1 MGYME
6 SPNLVASCA
15 TETKAILPNL
25 ICVQW
30 DSAWATHD
38 MSVDAYTRKTCT
50 RVRWALIVSLTASW
64 TVATRGVFVAHVCH
78 VVRFYPLQGVLL
90 IRLNLHDTLGY
101 GWGLFAAPK
110 YSNYTFIMLYLV
122 HETDINSLVVDEIIN
137 IKIVWSQLHAQNR
150 MQTYDAN
157 YLNLANNMVKSI

>member
-1 MGYME
+1 MRHME

-50 RVRWALIVSLTASW
+50 RGEVGPDRLLDRVVNCGHSWRLRGSRVS
-64 TVATRGVFVAHVCH
+64 CC
-78 VVRFYPLQGVLL
+78 QVLSL
-90 IRLNLHDTLGY
+90 ARCIIDSFESPRHPRIWG
-101 GWGLFAAPK
+101 GLFVAPK

-122 HETDINSLVVDEIIN
+122 HEADIDSLVVDEIIN
-137 IKIVWSQLHAQNR
+137 IKIV
-150 MQTYDAN
+150 
-157 YLNLANNMVKSI
+157 